1 MKASPD
7 KTVDTDN
14 VDNATADTNVVGDSG
29 TAVLECD
36 NVIVLSSESEADEEE
51 ARVHGGKEV
60 EQEQEELKEEEEV
73 SRPRKSKKKHKKH
86 HHGGSRSGKKHKKR
100 PKQESGAIFLWAKK
114 EETKILKIY
123 CEDYDPGIKLT
134 KTNGVWSSSP
144 RSKVLAAAQSRSSVC
159 VDAGESQN
167 ACDESAEQK
176 SRPDDRIKESPKSGE
191 PIFVDLNDNSIDF
204 VDTISSGEDDEE
216 VQTRARIDRALETI
230 ERDPA
235 LMNDV
240 KIPLPTIDAT
250 AAIKLPEGTTIHQ
263 IKVENVANNGAVSGT
278 TPPPKT
284 LPVQRKLGEVT
295 ITPQQQQQNEPLNLQ
310 TVSKRS
316 ALEIRLQE
324 PPLKRKRV
332 DKLPAQSPL
341 ASGQVKREWDPLSEL
356 KEVLSDPGLCVPDP
370 LLVPRARLA
379 ALVVSPATEIPKLLR
394 KPSKLPPPIPD
405 NDLLAVS
412 LSHLR
417 SILQQQP
424 GFADDRKPDSNQPS
438 NIDQMMWLSYL
449 SKDMAGVDTDL
460 ISTMLSILLPNSTT
474 AQQSFS
480 YPQDKSQWNDMYY
493 GGNIE
498 PSYGSTPGY
507 SKSGD
512 CCASVSPLPPPPPPP
527 PPPQQILPPPQQ
539 PHQLLLPPS
548 QTQILPPPTAV
559 QPPILSPQQ
568 PQKHQQSQLL
578 PPSHVQQQ
586 VSRHVSKRSLRHNTT
601 PQMRL
606 SAHPPQIPQQLPS
619 RPQQLM
625 PPQLQQPV
633 LHRKSKRRACQE
645 LCCNGSPSSCYGGS
659 CCPKSSSYPFTAA
672 TPNGCNPFTVSPG
685 DCNPFTATPTASFVG
700 SNPKT
705 CAPYAAPSVMPTCCF
720 PTEIGCAYNGQSPSP
735 MPPRNTSVSPR
746 NRAQFN
752 YQTGPG
758 QQLQQQMSM
767 TEGGSGV
774 NGCCIGATSCSSG
787 VAGCSS
793 GVVACSSGVVGCSSG
808 VSCSISSGVAGS
820 SNGVASSSRGVN
832 SSVSGCTVG
841 NISIDYQC
849 STATNKP
856 KTPLS
861 VTSTSGDAGQ
871 PVHRPKIKVKEHLID
886 PNAKPRL
893 LNIEG
898 ALHLAA
904 GHDLFSSSLW
914 HPLFGR

>member
-1 MKASPD
+1 MKASLD

-14 VDNATADTNVVGDSG
+14 VDNATADANVVGDSS

-36 NVIVLSSESEADEEE
+36 DVIVLSSESEADEEE
-51 ARVHGGKEV
+51 TRVRGGEEV
-60 EQEQEELKEEEEV
+60 EQEQEEVEEEEEDEV
-73 SRPRKSKKKHKKH
+73 SRPRKSKKKHKKR
-86 HHGGSRSGKKHKKR
+86 HHGGSRVGRKHKKR
-100 PKQESGAIFLWAKK
+100 PKQGSGAIFLWAKK
-114 EETKILKIY
+114 EETEIVKVY

-159 VDAGESQN
+159 LDAGESQN
-167 ACDESAEQK
+167 ACDESAQHK
-176 SRPDDRIKESPKSGE
+176 TRPDDRIPKSGE
-191 PIFVDLNDNSIDF
+191 PILVDLNDNSIDF

-216 VQTRARIDRALETI
+216 VNTRAGIHQALEVM
-230 ERDPA
+230 ERDPE
-235 LMNDV
+235 LMSDV

-278 TPPPKT
+278 TPPLLSPKT
-284 LPVQRKLGEVT
+284 SPVQRKLGEVT
-295 ITPQQQQQNEPLNLQ
+295 ITSQQQNEPLNLE

-332 DKLPAQSPL
+332 DMLPAQPPL
-341 ASGQVKREWDPLSEL
+341 AGRQVKREWDPLSEL
-356 KEVLSDPGLCVPDP
+356 KEVLSNPGLSVPDP

-379 ALVVSPATEIPKLLR
+379 ALVASPATEIPKLLR
-394 KPSKLPPPIPD
+394 KPSKLPPPMPD
-405 NDLLAVS
+405 HDDLLAVS

-424 GFADDRKPDSNQPS
+424 GYADDRKPDSNQQS
-438 NIDQMMWLSYL
+438 NIDQMVWLSYL
-449 SKDMAGVDTDL
+449 SKDMSGVDTDL

-493 GGNIE
+493 DGNIE
-498 PSYGSTPGY
+498 PPYGSTPGY
-507 SKSGD
+507 SKSVD
-512 CCASVSPLPPPPPPP
+512 YCASVSPLPPPPPPLP
-527 PPPQQILPPPQQ
+527 QILPPMQQ
-539 PHQLLLPPS
+539 SHPLLVPPS
-548 QTQILPPPTAV
+548 QSQILPPPTAV
-559 QPPILSPQQ
+559 QTPILSPQQ
-568 PQKHQQSQLL
+568 LKKHQQSQLL
-578 PPSHVQQQ
+578 PQPHVQQQ
-586 VSRHVSKRSLRHNTT
+586 VSRHSSKRSLQHNTT
-601 PQMRL
+601 PQLL
-606 SAHPPQIPQQLPS
+606 SS
-619 RPQQLM
+619 RPQQSI

-633 LHRKSKRRACQE
+633 LRRQSKRRACQE

-659 CCPKSSSYPFTAA
+659 CCPKSSSYNPFSAA
-672 TPNGCNPFTVSPG
+672 TPNGCHPFAVSPG
-685 DCNPFTATPTASFVG
+685 DCNPFTATPTAGCVG
-700 SNPKT
+700 GNSKT
-705 CAPYAAPSVMPTCCF
+705 YAPYATPSVMPTCCF
-720 PTEIGCAYNGQSPSP
+720 PTEIGCSYNGQSPSP

-767 TEGGSGV
+767 TEGVSGV
-774 NGCCIGATSCSSG
+774 NGCCIGVTSCSSG

-793 GVVACSSGVVGCSSG
+793 SVVGCSSGVVGCSSG
-808 VSCSISSGVAGS
+808 VGCSISSGVAGS
-820 SNGVASSSRGVN
+820 SRGVN
-832 SSVSGCTVG
+832 SSVSGGTVG
-841 NISIDYQC
+841 DINIDYQC
-849 STATNKP
+849 STVTNKP
-856 KTPLS
+856 KTPLPA
-861 VTSTSGDAGQ
+861 TPTSGDAGQ
-871 PVHRPKIKVKEHLID
+871 PVYRPKIKVKEHLID

-898 ALHLAA
+898 ALHLAS
-904 GHDLFSSSLW
+904 GQDMFSSSLW